1 MRLTNIA
8 LGNLKRRKLK
18 AVLLVLGMVIGV
30 ASIVGLYSITRA
42 MQEDIANKIDEFG
55 SNILIVPDTGD
66 ASISFGG
73 VTVQGSGPL
82 KQLNMSDIAVM
93 KTIKNKE
100 TLAIIAPKLL
110 ADAQINGKRALLVG
124 VQFKDELKLKKWWK
138 ITWAGPR
145 EIPGAGEVIAGSDA
159 ARVLGLSPGQS
170 VGIKGQEFKVAGV
183 IQPTGS
189 IENDG
194 AVFMDLGTL
203 QQLTNSPGA
212 LSLIETAAWCYTCPI
227 EQVTAQLQAKL
238 PGTKVQ
244 ALKASTQSRDDTVK
258 KFSMFALA
266 VSGLIMLIG
275 GLVVMM
281 SMMSSVKERTR
292 DIGVFRAIGF
302 RKTHVM
308 RVVFTEA
315 VFLSLIGGII
325 GYFLGMLAA
334 MAFGPVIAQTG
345 VKIVWQL
352 QLALAAV
359 GGATLVGVL
368 ASLYP
373 AYQASRLDPVEAL
386 RFI

>member
-1 MRLTNIA
+1 MRLSNIA

-18 AVLLVLGMVIGV
+18 AALLVLGMVIGV
-30 ASIVGLYSITRA
+30 ASIVALYSITRA
-42 MQEDIANKIDEFG
+42 MQEDISNKIDEFG
-55 SNILIVPDTGD
+55 SNILIVPDTSD
-66 ASISFGG
+66 SSVSFGG
-73 VTVQGSGPL
+73 VTVQGAGSAT
-82 KQLNMSDIAVM
+82 QLNMSDIAVM

-110 ADAQINGKRALLVG
+110 ADAQINGSRALLVG

-138 ITWAGPR
+138 INWAGTR
-145 EIPGAGEVIAGSDA
+145 EIPGAGEIIAGSDA
-159 ARVLGLSPGQS
+159 ARVLGLSPGAS
-170 VGIKGQEFKVAGV
+170 VKIKGQDFKVAGV
-183 IQPTGS
+183 IRPTGS

-194 AVFMDLGTL
+194 AVFMDLSTL
-203 QQLTNSPGA
+203 QRLTNSPGA

-227 EQVTAQLQAKL
+227 EQVTSQLQAKL

-258 KFSMFALA
+258 KFSVFARA

-315 VFLSLIGGII
+315 VVLSLAGGVI
-325 GYFLGMLAA
+325 GYFLGMLAGA
-334 MAFGPVIAQTG
+334 VLGPVIAQAG
-345 VKIVWQL
+345 VKVIWQW
-352 QLALAAV
+352 QLALASI
-359 GGATLVGVL
+359 GGAILVGVL